1 MFKKFTL
8 TLITIFMLVSL
19 VGCGTSSSS
28 SIETTT
34 PNANPENASTDNYQM
49 LPYISGSAADLK
61 LDASADGST
70 QQLKAGQVMSIS
82 LESNPSTGYSWS
94 ATSSDPAVMMQMG
107 EPEMQEPTASATPVV
122 GAPGMATLYFQAVK
136 SGAATITLN
145 YQRSWEQGV
154 TPEKTITIM
163 VEVK

>member
-19 VGCGTSSSS
+19 VACGTTGSGSNES
-28 SIETTT
+28 TT
-34 PNANPENASTDNYQM
+34 PSAEPESASTDNYQM
-49 LPYISGSAADLK
+49 LPYISGSVADLK

-70 QQLKAGQVMSIS
+70 QQIKVGQVLSIS

-94 ATSSDPAVMMQMG
+94 AISSDPAVMMQMG
-107 EPEMQEPTASATPVV
+107 EPQMQEPTTSSTPVV
-122 GAPGMATLYFQAVK
+122 GASGTATLYFQAVK
-136 SGAATITLN
+136 AGTATITLN

-154 TPEKTITIM
+154 TPEKTITIT